1 MPFEFRRLEIP
12 ELILVQARVLRDGRG
27 FFTELYKHSDFVQA
41 GIKEHFIQD
50 NYSRSIKNVL
60 RGLHYQKHP
69 RAQGKLVRCLKGR
82 IFDAMVD
89 IRIGSSTFGRW
100 VGHELSEDD
109 GLMLYVPPGF
119 AHGFVVLSDE
129 AEVLYKCTEEYSPE
143 SERGIIW
150 NDPEIGIR
158 WPVQYPILSERDRRH
173 PLLKD
178 ADNDFRYRG

>member
-1 MPFEFRRLEIP
+1 
-12 ELILVQARVLRDGRG
+12 
-27 FFTELYKHSDFVQA
+27 
-41 GIKEHFIQD
+41 
-50 NYSRSIKNVL
+50 
-60 RGLHYQKHP
+60 
-69 RAQGKLVRCLKGR
+69 
-82 IFDAMVD
+82 MVD